1 MVRIQRPQQINNM
14 SKEIYFDGNIL
25 YYEGEEIDPDN
36 IPDIMGRNVK
46 EKVRQYIIWRKKGID
61 MRINNK

>member
-1 MVRIQRPQQINNM
+1 M

-36 IPDIMGRNVK
+36 IPNIMGRNVK
-46 EKVRQYIIWRKKGID
+46 EKVRQYIIWRKKGVD

>member
-1 MVRIQRPQQINNM
+1 MAI
-14 SKEIYFDGNIL
+14 FL

-46 EKVRQYIIWRKKGID
+46 EKSSSIYYMAKERYRYE
-61 MRINNK
+61 N